1 MALATV
7 AISTIVLVPS
17 TKAASILGF
26 ISLRSASSATDS
38 GVAVG
43 SRGLFLPFPTAT
55 TSKPIERAKS

>member
-1 MALATV
+1 MAFATV

-26 ISLRSASSATDS
+26 IFLRAASSATDS
-38 GVAVG
+38 GVAVR
-43 SRGLFLPFPTAT
+43 SSGLFLPFPART